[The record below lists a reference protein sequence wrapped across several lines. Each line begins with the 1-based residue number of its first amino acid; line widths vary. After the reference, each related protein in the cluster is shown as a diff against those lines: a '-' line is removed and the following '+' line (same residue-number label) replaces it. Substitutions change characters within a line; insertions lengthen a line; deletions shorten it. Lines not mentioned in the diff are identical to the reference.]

1 MERSVLI
8 DELRRLPLHQT
19 SVVRVLSVLDDPNRG
34 AADVAAAV
42 SPDAGLCA
50 RLLRFANSAYFAASG
65 RVGSVEGAVVTL
77 GSSVVRALA
86 ISAAAGLLGDS
97 SNVPDRFWAHSGS
110 VAIGAALV
118 SRQAGVSPAD
128 ALSAGLL
135 HDLGAAIAYRHDA
148 SVYGVVAPA
157 GEYDV
162 LAAERERF
170 GADHCELAAVALE
183 AWNIPPSLVDAVRLH
198 HAPIDAV
205 EAPLGRAV
213 VAGEALVRVTLGDEG
228 FVAAE
233 PCDDPEGALA
243 AVGIDDAGVAQL
255 ASRLDEQGGEF
266 GAMMAA
272 A

>member
-1 MERSVLI
+1 MEQSVLI

-50 RLLRFANSAYFAASG
+50 RLLRFANSAYFTASG

-97 SNVPDRFWAHSGS
+97 STVPDRFWAHSGA
-110 VAIGAALV
+110 VAVGAALV
-118 SRQAGVSPAD
+118 SRHVGVPTAD

-135 HDLGAAIAYRHDA
+135 HDLGAAIAYRHDP

-157 GEYDV
+157 GEYDL

-170 GADHCELAAVALE
+170 GADHGDLAAAALK
-183 AWNIPPSLVDAVRLH
+183 AWNLPASLVDAVRAH
-198 HAPIDAV
+198 HEPVAGATATLGNAV
-205 EAPLGRAV
+205 I
-213 VAGEALVRVTLGDEG
+213 AGEALVHVALGDAG
-228 FVAAE
+228 FIAAE
-233 PCDDPEGALA
+233 PCEDPEGSRA
-243 AVGIDDAGVAQL
+243 AVGIDAAGVARL
-255 ASRLDEQGGEF
+255 ASRLGEQGGEF
-266 GAMMAA
+266 GAMLAA